1 MSDLLGEVPP
11 NESPYF
17 GLREYFR
24 LCEKPAVSLTFTQ
37 IEEMIGESLGWEAK
51 LYEEFWYDGY
61 ESEEAGMDWRL
72 NCYICSD
79 IEPDAPKQRIAE
91 SWISQG
97 YRLQRLHLAQKRAF
111 FHRVVQG
118 TQGLRVPSV
127 LLQQRLPDAAAYE
140 IQACFNQVIKN
151 YSLKNKAG
159 ESLGFS
165 TG

>member
-37 IEEMIGESLGWEAK
+37 IEEMIGEPLGWEAK

-61 ESEEAGMDWRL
+61 EPEEAGMDWRL

-97 YRLQRLHLAQKRAF
+97 YRFAAPSS
-111 FHRVVQG
+111 G
-118 TQGLRVPSV
+118 TK
-127 LLQQRLPDAAAYE
+127 
-140 IQACFNQVIKN
+140 ACVFSPGGSG
-151 YSLKNKAG
+151 YAG
-159 ESLGFS
+159 
-165 TG
+165 T

>member
-1 MSDLLGEVPP
+1 MTATNQKKLAWTGGSIAIFAATLSQTLRSSGLQNLGSV
-11 NESPYF
+11 
-17 GLREYFR
+17 R
-24 LCEKPAVSLTFTQ
+24 AIV
-37 IEEMIGESLGWEAK
+37 
-51 LYEEFWYDGY
+51 
-61 ESEEAGMDWRL
+61 
-72 NCYICSD
+72 
-79 IEPDAPKQRIAE
+79 
-91 SWISQG
+91 
-97 YRLQRLHLAQKRAF
+97 LQRLHLAQKRAF